1 MTSGVTVVGLG
12 RIGLPLAV
20 QMAGKG
26 RRVTGADINP
36 DTAGLVSAGRVPF
49 PGEPGLAERLS
60 AAVTAGLLTATT
72 DTTGAVAESDVV
84 IIVVPLVTGP
94 SGAPD
99 YTAID
104 AATAAVAAGLRPGT
118 LVSYETTLPVHTT
131 RRRFGPALAAGSG
144 LSPGHD
150 FALCHSP
157 ERVSSGRI
165 FADLRRYPK
174 LVGGID
180 TRSSAQGAAFYASVL
195 DFDERPDLSR
205 PNGVWGLGSAE
216 ATELTKL
223 AETTYRDVNIAL
235 ANEFARFASIAGV
248 DIYQV
253 IDAANSQPFS
263 HLHRPGIS
271 VGGHCIPIYPRLY
284 LAGDPSARLPVVA
297 REVNEAVPAQAV
309 AALAELTGGLSG
321 LRVAVLGAAFRA
333 GVKETAFSG
342 VFPIVRELAAR
353 GATPVVQD
361 PLYSDPELRNLGFEP
376 YRLGQPCD
384 AVIIHTDHRDYRALA
399 PGDVPGA
406 RALVDGRAVTEPGR
420 WRGIPQHIL
429 GMPDGNGS
437 DGRSAQGPGGNAG
450 DDGASGLVSG
460 DHGAGAHRPAWPDPQ
475 AG

>member
-20 QMAGKG
+20 QIAGKG
-26 RRVTGADINP
+26 LRVTGVDINP
-36 DTAGLVSAGRVPF
+36 EAAGLVSSGRVPF
-49 PGEPGLAERLS
+49 PGEPGLAERLGV
-60 AAVTAGLLTATT
+60 AVTAGLLTATT

-99 YTAID
+99 YSAID

-118 LVSYETTLPVHTT
+118 LVSYETTLPVHAT
-131 RRRFGPALAAGSG
+131 RLRFGPALGAGSG
-144 LSPGHD
+144 LSPGYD

-180 TRSSAQGAAFYASVL
+180 ARSGARAAIFYASVL
-195 DFDERPDLSR
+195 DFDDRPDLAR
-205 PNGVWGLGSAE
+205 PNGVWDLGSAE

-235 ANEFARFASIAGV
+235 ANEFARFASTAGIDV
-248 DIYQV
+248 YQV
-253 IDAANSQPFS
+253 IEAANSQPFS
-263 HLHRPGIS
+263 HVHQPGIS
-271 VGGHCIPIYPRLY
+271 VGGHCIPVYPRLY
-284 LAGDPSARLPVVA
+284 LAGDPGARLPAVA
-297 REVNEAVPAQAV
+297 REVNEAVPVRAV

-321 LRVAVLGAAFRA
+321 LRVAVLGAAFRG

-342 VFPIVRELAAR
+342 VFPIVRELAVR
-353 GATPVVQD
+353 GAVPVVQD
-361 PLYSDPELRNLGFEP
+361 PLYSDPELRSLGFEP

-384 AVIIHTDHRDYRALA
+384 AVIIHTDHADYKVLT
-399 PGDVPGA
+399 PGDLPGV
-406 RALVDGRAVTEPGR
+406 RAMVDGRAITEPGR
-420 WRGIPQHIL
+420 WRAIPRQIL
-429 GMPDGNGS
+429 GMPNSNGA
-437 DGRSAQGPGGNAG
+437 GRRSPQGTGGYAG
-450 DDGASGLVSG
+450 DDRIVGLVPG
-460 DHGAGAHRPAWPDPQ
+460 DDGTRAHRPA
-475 AG
+475 